1 MSTELTL
8 FLLRLI
14 SGALLVARAGAAV
27 RRHVARLSQRRRA
40 GRSQPPRLWSAGRTA
55 RDRRRLTSPTGQ
67 TYPLLPLTSLGR
79 SPTNTIPISDDYASG
94 EHALVALRSGQWW
107 LEDRQSRN
115 GTTINGMPIT
125 QPVIITDGDI
135 IGVGS
140 VSFPAGTGAL
150 AMDLGLRGAKVLV
163 TAASQGLGAATARHF
178 SLEGALVVINSRS

>member
-1 MSTELTL
+1 VGTELTL

-14 SGALLVARAGAAV
+14 SGSLLVGVLVLMFVVMWRDYRSVVVQVEAS
-27 RRHVARLSQRRRA
+27 RRTYGRLVELREISDSYA
-40 GRSQPPRLWSAGRTA
+40 PTGRS
-55 RDRRRLTSPTGQ
+55 
-67 TYPLLPLTSLGR
+67 YPLLPLTSFGR
-79 SPTNTIPISDDYASG
+79 SPTNTIAIDDNYASG

-140 VSFPAGTGAL
+140 LSF
-150 AMDLGLRGAKVLV
+150 R
-163 TAASQGLGAATARHF
+163 
-178 SLEGALVVINSRS
+178 LELEQ